1 MLMNLLNDEA
11 GVIIS
16 AELTLVLTIGVL
28 AIIVGLTEVTVAV
41 NTELNDIS
49 NAIGALNQ
57 SYSFT
62 GFCSTSNGKQK
73 SFVAGSAFVD
83 SFDDCDTNTT
93 CEIVAGASTSTTE
106 GGSW

>member
-1 MLMNLLNDEA
+1 MFQKFMADES

-16 AELTLVLTIGVL
+16 AELVLVLTIAVL
-28 AIIVGLTEVTVAV
+28 AMIVGLSEVAVAV

-62 GFCSTSNGKQK
+62 GFHSLTPKFK
-73 SFVAGSAFVD
+73 SFYSGSTFVD
-83 SFDDCDTNTT
+83 TFDDCDTNTT
-93 CEIVAGASTSTTE
+93 CDLVCGPPILNI
-106 GGSW
+106 GG